1 MLPVHNTR
9 KIDLFFETELF
20 DKRVVA
26 ALIACLEIA
35 QMRTAV
41 RHHLEKAPAR
51 MKIFRVLLQV
61 SGELVD
67 LLGKER
73 DLYIRRAG
81 VCVVPSGAFHHRRLF
96 LSGKHEYLY
105 PTTSYLDTQVSSDN
119 VRNEMLH
126 FLHGGGDRKAA
137 IS

>member
-20 DKRVVA
+20 DKLVVA

-81 VCVVPSGAFHHRRLF
+81 VCVVPSGGF
-96 LSGKHEYLY
+96 
-105 PTTSYLDTQVSSDN
+105 SSPPP
-119 VRNEMLH
+119 
-126 FLHGGGDRKAA
+126 FFFG
-137 IS
+137 

>member
-41 RHHLEKAPAR
+41 RHHLEKAPAG
-51 MKIFRVLLQV
+51 MDILRVLLQV
-61 SGELVD
+61 LGELVD
-67 LLGKER
+67 LFTQER
-73 DLYIRRAG
+73 DLHIRRAG
-81 VCVVPSGAFHHRRLF
+81 VRVVPSGVFYNNRLF
-96 LSGKHEYLY
+96 LSGKHVLLSYHALLKY
-105 PTTSYLDTQVSSDN
+105 TTVSQN
-119 VRNEMLH
+119 
-126 FLHGGGDRKAA
+126 
-137 IS
+137 ISGSIAG